1 MNQTQRIWTGVLAVA
16 VGLLAACG
24 DKPGETASGGLEV
37 KGAGA
42 TFPQPLYERWI
53 EEYRKG
59 HPDVSFSYQG
69 VGSGEGVKRFLEGS
83 VDFGASDAAMTD
95 SDLEKVDPVRG
106 AVMVPMTAGMVV
118 LAYNIPGLDDG
129 LRLGRDVY
137 QDIFAGKI
145 RKWNDPRIA
154 ATNPGVDLPNADIVT
169 VVRRDSSGTTFA
181 FTNHLA
187 AANPWW
193 ESEGPGIGKLVD
205 WPGNA
210 MTAAGNEGVARRVDL
225 TNGAIGYMGYEF
237 AHRVGLPM
245 AILQNKAG
253 EFAAPGPETGQA
265 ALASAREIP
274 DDLRV
279 YVPDPD
285 GADAYPIVTYTW
297 ILLDAQYADPA
308 KAQALKEAMSWG
320 LEQGQPIAAELGY
333 IPLPQ
338 SMIERAE
345 LALSRVH

>member
-24 DKPGETASGGLEV
+24 DRSGESAGGGLEI

-53 EEYRKG
+53 GEYQKG
-59 HPDVSFSYQG
+59 HPGVSFTYAG

-95 SDLEKVDPVRG
+95 ADLKKVDPARG
-106 AVMVPMTAGMVV
+106 AVMIPMTAGMVV
-118 LAYNIPGLDDG
+118 LAYNIPGVGDG
-129 LRLGRDVY
+129 LRLGRGVY

-154 ATNPGVDLPNADIVT
+154 ATNPGIDLPSADIVT

-187 AANPWW
+187 AASPSWA
-193 ESEGPGIGKLVD
+193 SDGPGVGKLVD

-210 MTAAGNEGVARRVDL
+210 MTAAGNAGVAQRVEL

-253 EFAAPGPETGQA
+253 ELVVPGPETGQA
-265 ALASAREIP
+265 ALASAREVP

-279 YVPDPD
+279 YVPDPE
-285 GADAYPIVTYTW
+285 GAEAYPIVTYTW
-297 ILLDAQYADPA
+297 ILLDARYADPA
-308 KAQALKEAMSWG
+308 KAEALKEALGWG

-345 LALSRVH
+345 DALSRVH